1 MSMKKLILLVVGL
14 VMVSCSVTHP
24 ISETPKSTRQAL
36 IYEDKVVIVTR
47 TTLTLDQYYTI
58 VANTKD
64 KN

>member
-24 ISETPKSTRQAL
+24 ISQTPTSTRQAL

-47 TTLTLDQYYTI
+47 TTMSLEQYYAI
-58 VANTKD
+58 VASSRN
-64 KN
+64 N